1 MSLKNCRS
9 GDRIEPPG
17 YCFLFVN
24 PGGDFIG
31 WQEQGKTAILKTMFW
46 NLRGGFSNEM
56 IDKTG
61 DSGYIYRLQRSYQ
74 RSV

>member
-31 WQEQGKTAILKTMFW
+31 W
-46 NLRGGFSNEM
+46 GGF
-56 IDKTG
+56 
-61 DSGYIYRLQRSYQ
+61 YRMAGAGKDCDFKNDVLELEGR
-74 RSV
+74 V